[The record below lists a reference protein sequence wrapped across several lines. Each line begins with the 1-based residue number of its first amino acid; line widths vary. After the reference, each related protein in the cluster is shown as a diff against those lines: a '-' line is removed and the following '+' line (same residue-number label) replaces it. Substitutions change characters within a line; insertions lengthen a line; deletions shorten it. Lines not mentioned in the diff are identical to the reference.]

1 MFGEGVQHDHVELE
15 GRAFDGEFS
24 GKSRLCSKARFG
36 TMIASLAAGS
46 TVGVAKKANVYRY
59 IVVAATKIPVIFYTC
74 QFSLVLMF
82 WDAFSSLLFRKSSK
96 EFSML

>member
-1 MFGEGVQHDHVELE
+1 MFGEGVQHDHVEFE

-59 IVVAATKIPVIFYTC
+59 IVVAATSDILYLPIFFT
-74 QFSLVLMF
+74 VLMF